1 MLALAALA
9 PSHKH
14 TPRSPQSP
22 LTTHNHPQNQP
33 LQAAERVQKQGGLY
47 ANFAS
52 EQSLSYLNGSLP
64 GDYGFDPLG
73 MSDPEGAGGFVTPE
87 WLAYSEVIHG
97 RWAMLGAA
105 GCIAPEI
112 LSAMGAIP
120 QTGDE
125 AIWFK
130 SGVIPPAGSYDKYWV
145 DPYTLF
151 FVEVVMMQFAELK
164 RYQDFRYPGSQKE
177 QYFLGMENAFG
188 GSGNPAYPGGQFFNM
203 FNLGKTE
210 ADMNTLRLKEIKN
223 GRLAMLAMFGYGA
236 PGHHHPGGTVQEPV
250 RPPRRPGAPQHA
262 DELCHR
268 HEALMGFE
276 HGCI

>member
-1 MLALAALA
+1 MALAALA

-105 GCIAPEI
+105 GCIAPEV

-236 PGHHHPGGTVQEPV
+236 QATITQEGPFKNLCDHLADPVHHNMLTNFATAMKH
-250 RPPRRPGAPQHA
+250 
-262 DELCHR
+262 
-268 HEALMGFE
+268 
-276 HGCI
+276 

>member
-1 MLALAALA
+1 MLVSGQRMVLMG
-9 PSHKH
+9 SYV
-14 TPRSPQSP
+14 
-22 LTTHNHPQNQP
+22 
-33 LQAAERVQKQGGLY
+33 LQASERVKKAGGLY

-52 EQSLSYLNGSLP
+52 DQSLSYLNGSLP

-73 MSDPEGAGGFVTPE
+73 LSDPEGAGGFITPE
-87 WLAYSEVIHG
+87 WLSYSEVIHG

-105 GCIAPEI
+105 GCIAPEV
-112 LSAMGAIP
+112 LSAMGLIP

-125 AIWFK
+125 AVWFR

-151 FVEVVMMQFAELK
+151 FVEVVLMQFAELK
-164 RYQDFRYPGSQKE
+164 RYQDFRYPGSQGK
-177 QYFLGMENAFG
+177 QYFLGMEAAFN

-210 ADMNTLRLKEIKN
+210 AAMNELKLKEIKN

-236 PGHHHPGGTVQEPV
+236 QAVMTQKGPFANLVDHLADPV
-250 RPPRRPGAPQHA
+250 HNNMLGNFANAMKH
-262 DELCHR
+262 
-268 HEALMGFE
+268 
-276 HGCI
+276 